1 MILLFANFI
10 LSLINSFSL
19 SLILDNKGTKKGK
32 FSHHEKLFNANRQI
46 YNPNFNCSSAS
57 IDCFE
62 LEDNYFAIG
71 GKNHNLKIF
80 NLERNECIFNAK
92 QADAD
97 WLGLTAPI
105 YLSGCAWL
113 GKYPSNLIATITR
126 TEPVIR
132 CYDLRTDGKA
142 IMSMNMKEKSVFHS
156 NPPVFSSICSTR
168 NQFSYGNLNGDH
180 QLIVGSTVGR
190 MIAIDLRLS
199 TQTYRT
205 VSSFK
210 GFGGSIRDIK
220 YVPETK
226 QKSKVITCCLD
237 RFVRVHNFET
247 GFEKS
252 KELKG
257 KYYLKTKL
265 TCLQP
270 IFTDATAAKKDE
282 LNEDEED

>member
-1 MILLFANFI
+1 MA
-10 LSLINSFSL
+10 
-19 SLILDNKGTKKGK
+19 
-32 FSHHEKLFNANRQI
+32 
-46 YNPNFNCSSAS
+46 CSSAS
-57 IDCFE
+57 IECFE

-71 GKNHNLKIF
+71 GKNHDLKVF
-80 NLERNECIFNAK
+80 NLEKEECIFTAK
-92 QADAD
+92 PAAAD
-97 WLGLTAPI
+97 WLGLTAPV

-113 GKYPSNLIATITR
+113 GKYPSNLIATTTR
-126 TEPVIR
+126 TEPIIR
-132 CYDLRTDGKA
+132 VYDLRTDGKA
-142 IMSMNMKEKSVFHS
+142 VMSMNMKEKSTFNS

-168 NQFSYGNLNGDH
+168 NVYNESENNH

-190 MIAIDLRLS
+190 LIAIDLRLN

-205 VSSFK
+205 ISSFK

-220 YVPETK
+220 HVPESK
-226 QKSKVITCCLD
+226 QKAKVITCCLD

-270 IFTDATAAKKDE
+270 VFTDRTEAKE
-282 LNEDEED
+282 LDDAEADEE